1 MCRFYH
7 EPLCT
12 SIETNVN
19 KFAISNY
26 TALKLDAQ
34 TLRSYLRLICK
45 YELYILPNKKVSA
58 AKDHGKN
65 YMKDR
70 PPLVRHLL
78 RNRLFLGALNEELLE
93 TSYKELEIYQD

>member
-7 EPLCT
+7 EPLLT
-12 SIETNVN
+12 RIETNVN
-19 KFAISNY
+19 KFAISNR
-26 TALKLDAQ
+26 TALKLNVQA
-34 TLRSYLRLICK
+34 LRSYLSLVCE
-45 YELYILPNKKVSA
+45 YELYILPNKKVRT

-78 RNRLFLGALNEELLE
+78 RNCLLGCFE
-93 TSYKELEIYQD
+93 TLSL